1 MIKDACETGRFFR
14 FYLNL
19 ENIFKTYVFDERLLG
34 YKFHSVF
41 EWYINVIIAIFL
53 RVFTHL
59 IVNGLSSWYPR

>member
-41 EWYINVIIAIFL
+41 E
-53 RVFTHL
+53 
-59 IVNGLSSWYPR
+59 

>member
-19 ENIFKTYVFDERLLG
+19 EIIFKTYVFDERLLG

-41 EWYINVIIAIFL
+41 ESYINVVIIAIVFL

-59 IVNGLSSWYPR
+59 IVNGLSS